1 MNQSSSLHP
10 VQFFPKAA
18 VDCWDIFELQSYR
31 VTELQSYR
39 VTELQR
45 HWLRFRW
52 RVPASNS
59 CSIFLSNS

>member
-31 VTELQSYR
+31 VTELQ
-39 VTELQR
+39 R